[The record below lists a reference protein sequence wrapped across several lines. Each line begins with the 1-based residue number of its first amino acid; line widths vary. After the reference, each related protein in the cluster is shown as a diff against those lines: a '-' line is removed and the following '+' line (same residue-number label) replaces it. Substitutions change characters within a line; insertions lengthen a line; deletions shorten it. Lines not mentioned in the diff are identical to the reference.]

1 MRIVMKFGGTS
12 VADAQRITHVAGLIQ
27 AAATQHAVV
36 PVVSAM
42 DQVTEML
49 LDLAEAAAAGN
60 ALQTEAL
67 LRNVHDKHLAAAY
80 ALGAQGE
87 VTGLLDRLD
96 ALARGVLALEEL
108 TPRARDAIVAYGERL
123 SCAMLAHA
131 LGGRALD
138 GREAGIVTDDH
149 FGEADPLM
157 DLSMYQVAQ
166 SLGPA
171 LERGDRFVVTGFV
184 AANQHGV
191 TSTLGRGGSDYT
203 ATILGA
209 ALKADEI
216 WIYSD
221 VDGLMTADP
230 RSVADARLLAGLS
243 FAEAVEMGKFGAKSM
258 HPRALEPAAAHSVPV
273 RMRSTFKPE
282 HPGTLISDAAASG
295 PGGAGGTEPA
305 RPSIVRCV
313 PMLKNLAMVNIG
325 GAAMIGRPGSASEV
339 FAALA
344 QQRVNVHMICQS
356 VSEAGI
362 SLVVGGGQLDRARVA
377 LEKTLKLIG
386 SPRTIE
392 VVPNVCVV
400 AAVGAGMRGT
410 KGVAA
415 RIFAAI
421 AQAGVNV
428 VAIAQGSSE
437 MSISIV
443 VEASAGPAAVR
454 AIHDEFELGRA

>member
-12 VADAQRITHVAGLIQ
+12 VADAERIRHVAALVVS
-27 AAATQHAVV
+27 ATAEHNVV

-49 LDLAEAAAAGN
+49 LDLADAAASGN
-60 ALQTEAL
+60 SMQAEAL
-67 LRNVHDKHLAAAY
+67 LKAVRDKHLAAAY
-80 ALGAQGE
+80 ALGAQQA
-87 VTGLLDRLD
+87 VTALLERLEGLV
-96 ALARGVLALEEL
+96 RGVLALEEL
-108 TPRARDAIVAYGERL
+108 TPRARDAIVAFGERL
-123 SCAMLAHA
+123 SCAMLAHV
-131 LGGRALD
+131 LGARAMD

-157 DLSMYQVAQ
+157 DLSMYQVGQ
-166 SLGPA
+166 SLGPLLDA
-171 LERGDRFVVTGFV
+171 GERVVVTGFV

-209 ALKADEI
+209 ALRADEI

-230 RSVADARLLAGLS
+230 RSVPDARLLARLS

-258 HPRALEPAAAHSVPV
+258 HPRALEPAAAHGVPV

-282 HPGTLISDAAASG
+282 HPGTLISDKQAE
-295 PGGAGGTEPA
+295 GGAGAEGG
-305 RPSIVRCV
+305 RVSIVRCV

-344 QQRVNVHMICQS
+344 GQRVNVHMICQS

-362 SLVVGGGQLDRARVA
+362 SLVVGGGQLDRAKGA
-377 LEKTLKLIG
+377 LEKTLRGVG

-400 AAVGAGMRGT
+400 AAVGSGMRGT
-410 KGVAA
+410 RGVAA
-415 RIFAAI
+415 RIFTSLAR
-421 AQAGVNV
+421 AGVNV
-428 VAIAQGSSE
+428 IAIAQGSSE

-443 VEASAGPAAVR
+443 VEASAGPLAVR
-454 AIHDEFELGRA
+454 AIHDEFSLGS